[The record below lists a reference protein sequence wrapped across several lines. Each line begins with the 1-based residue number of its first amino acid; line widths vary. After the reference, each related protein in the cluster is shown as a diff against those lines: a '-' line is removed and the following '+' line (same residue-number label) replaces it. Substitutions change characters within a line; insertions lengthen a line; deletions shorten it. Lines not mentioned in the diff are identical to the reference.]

1 MREIISISIF
11 ATAGLF
17 CFVAAIIAFL
27 GKGKR
32 FFIGKEGTPER
43 KKYIDKKYLSTLGL
57 FWLFTAIIYGFG
69 AIGEWVGWD
78 TGIWIIYIMWGP
90 MFVSWG
96 FDYVQTHKKF
106 RRNPEIPDPPEE
118 NIDDEKV
125 RKRGYFILGLVVL
138 MPVLILLSILM

>member
-57 FWLFTAIIYGFG
+57 FWLFTAIVYGFG
-69 AIGEWVGWD
+69 VIVIWAGWD
-78 TGIWIIYIMWGP
+78 TNSWAIYFMWLP
-90 MFVSWG
+90 MVCG
-96 FDYVQTHKKF
+96 FHYVQTHKKF
-106 RRNPEIPDPPEE
+106 RRTPKISDSPK
-118 NIDDEKV
+118 KV
-125 RKRGYFILGLVVL
+125 
-138 MPVLILLSILM
+138 